1 MKTTDFAM
9 LVNQFIMEY
18 LVAARD
24 LSPNTVLSY
33 RDSIV
38 LLITFMSNVHGK
50 RPEALEIADITAE
63 RVEEFLGWLESE
75 RTNSPS
81 TRNIRLAAIH
91 SLFRYLC
98 SQRPEHIFHSQ
109 QILSIPVK
117 KTAQTEVTYL
127 DTAQTE
133 KLLAAPDATT
143 AKGKRDLALLC
154 LLYDSGCRVQELAD
168 VRMSDIRFTVPP
180 QVTLTG
186 KGRKT
191 RTVPL
196 MKETAA
202 ILRNYIDCYS
212 LDTPRWAD
220 MPLFFNHR
228 EEKLTRQGITYIL
241 QKYAEDAG
249 IGKITPHILR
259 HSKAVHLTE
268 ADINPVYIR
277 DFLGHTDLKVT
288 QIYSKASVK
297 MKRDAIEKLAG
308 QKTPLPETDSLVKTK
323 NWVDDKELMSW
334 LNSLG
339 H

>member
-9 LVNQFIMEY
+9 LVNKFIMEY
-18 LVAARD
+18 LVAARN

-38 LLITFMSNVHGK
+38 LLITFMSNVHRK

-63 RVEEFLGWLESE
+63 RVDEFLGWLESE
-75 RTNSPS
+75 RKNSPS

-91 SLFRYLC
+91 SLFRYLG

-117 KTAQTEVTYL
+117 KTAQTEVNYL
-127 DTAQTE
+127 DTAETE

-168 VRMSDIRFTVPP
+168 VRMRDIRFTVPP

-186 KGRKT
+186 KGRKI

-202 ILRNYIDCYS
+202 ILRDYIARYR
-212 LDTPRWAD
+212 LDIPSRVD
-220 MPLFFNHR
+220 MPLFFNHQ

-241 QKYAEDAG
+241 QKYAENAG

-259 HSKAVHLTE
+259 HSKAVHLTD

-297 MKRDAIEKLAG
+297 MKRDAIEKLAK
-308 QKTPLPETDSLVKTK
+308 QKTPLSGTGPLAKTK
-323 NWVDDKELMSW
+323 NWADDKDLMSW

>member
-1 MKTTDFAM
+1 
-9 LVNQFIMEY
+9 
-18 LVAARD
+18 
-24 LSPNTVLSY
+24 
-33 RDSIV
+33 
-38 LLITFMSNVHGK
+38 
-50 RPEALEIADITAE
+50 
-63 RVEEFLGWLESE
+63 
-75 RTNSPS
+75 
-81 TRNIRLAAIH
+81 
-91 SLFRYLC
+91 
-98 SQRPEHIFHSQ
+98 
-109 QILSIPVK
+109 
-117 KTAQTEVTYL
+117 
-127 DTAQTE
+127 
-133 KLLAAPDATT
+133 DATT

-202 ILRNYIDCYS
+202 ILRNYIDCYR

>member
-9 LVNQFIMEY
+9 LVNKFIMEY
-18 LVAARD
+18 LVAARN

-38 LLITFMSNVHGK
+38 LLITFMSNVHRK

-63 RVEEFLGWLESE
+63 RVDEFLGWLESE
-75 RTNSPS
+75 RKNSPS

-91 SLFRYLC
+91 SLFRYLG

-117 KTAQTEVTYL
+117 KTAQTEVNYL
-127 DTAQTE
+127 DTAETE

-168 VRMSDIRFTVPP
+168 VRMRDIRFTVPP

-186 KGRKT
+186 KGRKI

-202 ILRNYIDCYS
+202 ILRDCIACYR
-212 LDTPRWAD
+212 LDIPSRVD
-220 MPLFFNHR
+220 MPLFFNHQ

-241 QKYAEDAG
+241 QKYVENAG

-259 HSKAVHLTE
+259 HSKAVHLTD

-308 QKTPLPETDSLVKTK
+308 QKTPLPETGPLAKTK
-323 NWVDDKELMSW
+323 NWADDKDLMSW

>member
-133 KLLAAPDATT
+133 KLLAAPEQQKEKGIWHCYAFFMTVDA
-143 AKGKRDLALLC
+143 
-154 LLYDSGCRVQELAD
+154 GCR
-168 VRMSDIRFTVPP
+168 
-180 QVTLTG
+180 
-186 KGRKT
+186 
-191 RTVPL
+191 
-196 MKETAA
+196 
-202 ILRNYIDCYS
+202 N
-212 LDTPRWAD
+212 
-220 MPLFFNHR
+220 
-228 EEKLTRQGITYIL
+228 
-241 QKYAEDAG
+241 
-249 IGKITPHILR
+249 
-259 HSKAVHLTE
+259 
-268 ADINPVYIR
+268 
-277 DFLGHTDLKVT
+277 
-288 QIYSKASVK
+288 
-297 MKRDAIEKLAG
+297 
-308 QKTPLPETDSLVKTK
+308 
-323 NWVDDKELMSW
+323 
-334 LNSLG
+334 
-339 H
+339 

>member
-18 LVAARD
+18 LAAARN

-38 LLITFMSNVHGK
+38 LLITFMSNVYGI
-50 RPEALEIADITAE
+50 RPEALRIDDITAQ

-98 SQRPEHIFHSQ
+98 SQRPEHIFHAQ
-109 QILSIPVK
+109 QILSIPVR
-117 KTAQTEVTYL
+117 KTAQTEVKYL
-127 DTAQTE
+127 DTAQME
-133 KLLAAPDATT
+133 KLLAASDATT
-143 AKGKRDLALLC
+143 VHGKRDLALLC

-168 VRMSDIRFTVPP
+168 VRIRDIRFTVPL

-196 MKETAA
+196 MKETAV
-202 ILRNYIDCYS
+202 ILRDYIACYR
-212 LDTPRWAD
+212 LATPCRADT
-220 MPLFFNHR
+220 PLFFNHR
-228 EEKLTRQGITYIL
+228 KEKLTRQGITYIL

-249 IGKITPHILR
+249 MGKITPHILR

-297 MKRDAIEKLAG
+297 MKHEAIEKLAG
-308 QKTPLPETDSLVKTK
+308 QKTPLPETDPMEKAK
-323 NWVDDKELMSW
+323 DRVDDKNLMSW

>member
-9 LVNQFIMEY
+9 LVNKFIMEY
-18 LVAARD
+18 LVAARN

-50 RPEALEIADITAE
+50 RPEALKIADITAE

-75 RTNSPS
+75 RTNCPS

-98 SQRPEHIFHSQ
+98 SQCPEHIFQSQ

-117 KTAQTEVTYL
+117 KTAQTEVNYL

-143 AKGKRDLALLC
+143 TDGKRDLALLC

-168 VRMSDIRFTVPP
+168 VRIRDIRFTIPP

-196 MKETAA
+196 MKETAV
-202 ILRNYIDCYS
+202 ILRDYIACYR
-212 LDTPRWAD
+212 LDAPCRSDT
-220 MPLFFNHR
+220 PLFFNHR

-241 QKYAEDAG
+241 QKYAESAG

-297 MKRDAIEKLAG
+297 MKREAIEKLEG
-308 QKTPLPETDSLVKTK
+308 QKTPLPEINPLVKTK
-323 NWVDDKELMSW
+323 DWVDDKDLMSW

>member
-9 LVNQFIMEY
+9 LVNKFIMEY
-18 LVAARD
+18 LVAARN

-38 LLITFMSNVHGK
+38 LLITFMSNVHRK

-63 RVEEFLGWLESE
+63 RVDEFLGWLESE
-75 RTNSPS
+75 RKNSPS

-91 SLFRYLC
+91 SLFRYLG

-117 KTAQTEVTYL
+117 KTAQTEVNYL
-127 DTAQTE
+127 DTAETE

-168 VRMSDIRFTVPP
+168 VRMRDIRFTVPP

-186 KGRKT
+186 KGRKI

-196 MKETAA
+196 MKETTA
-202 ILRNYIDCYS
+202 ILRDYIACYR
-212 LDTPRWAD
+212 LDIPSRVD
-220 MPLFFNHR
+220 MPLFFNHQ

-241 QKYAEDAG
+241 QKYAENAG

-259 HSKAVHLTE
+259 HSKAVHLTD

-308 QKTPLPETDSLVKTK
+308 QKTPLPGTGPLAKTK
-323 NWVDDKELMSW
+323 NWADDKDLMSW

>member
-1 MKTTDFAM
+1 
-9 LVNQFIMEY
+9 
-18 LVAARD
+18 
-24 LSPNTVLSY
+24 
-33 RDSIV
+33 
-38 LLITFMSNVHGK
+38 
-50 RPEALEIADITAE
+50 
-63 RVEEFLGWLESE
+63 
-75 RTNSPS
+75 
-81 TRNIRLAAIH
+81 
-91 SLFRYLC
+91 
-98 SQRPEHIFHSQ
+98 
-109 QILSIPVK
+109 
-117 KTAQTEVTYL
+117 
-127 DTAQTE
+127 
-133 KLLAAPDATT
+133 
-143 AKGKRDLALLC
+143 
-154 LLYDSGCRVQELAD
+154 
-168 VRMSDIRFTVPP
+168 
-180 QVTLTG
+180 
-186 KGRKT
+186 
-191 RTVPL
+191 

-202 ILRNYIDCYS
+202 ILRNYIDCYR

-268 ADINPVYIR
+268 ADINSVYIR

-323 NWVDDKELMSW
+323 NWVDDKDLMSW

>member
-1 MKTTDFAM
+1 MNTTDFAM
-9 LVNQFIMEY
+9 LVHQFITEY
-18 LVAARD
+18 LAAARN

-38 LLITFMSNVHGK
+38 LLITFMSNVHRI
-50 RPEALEIADITAE
+50 RPEVLEIADITAE
-63 RVEEFLGWLESE
+63 RVEEFLGWLEYE
-75 RTNSPS
+75 RANSPS

-98 SQRPEHIFHSQ
+98 SQRPEHIFHAQ

-117 KTAQTEVTYL
+117 KTAQTEVKYL
-127 DTAQTE
+127 DTTQTE

-143 AKGKRDLALLC
+143 VHGKRDLALLC

-168 VRMSDIRFTVPP
+168 VRMRDIRFTIPP

-202 ILRNYIDCYS
+202 ILRDYITCYR
-212 LDTPRWAD
+212 LDTPCRAD

-241 QKYAEDAG
+241 QKYVENAG

-259 HSKAVHLTE
+259 HGKAVHLTE
-268 ADINPVYIR
+268 ADINPAYIR

-308 QKTPLPETDSLVKTK
+308 QKTPLPETVPLVKTK
-323 NWVDDKELMSW
+323 NWVDDKDLMSW

>member
-9 LVNQFIMEY
+9 LVNKFIMEY
-18 LVAARD
+18 LVAARN

-63 RVEEFLGWLESE
+63 RVDEFLGWLEFE
-75 RTNSPS
+75 RKNSPS

-91 SLFRYLC
+91 SLFRYLG

-117 KTAQTEVTYL
+117 KTAQTEVNYL
-127 DTAQTE
+127 DTAETE

-168 VRMSDIRFTVPP
+168 VRMRDIRFTVPP

-186 KGRKT
+186 KGRKI

-202 ILRNYIDCYS
+202 ILRDYIACYR
-212 LDTPRWAD
+212 LDIPSRVD
-220 MPLFFNHR
+220 MPLFFNHQ

-241 QKYAEDAG
+241 QKYAENAG

-259 HSKAVHLTE
+259 HSKAVHLTD

-308 QKTPLPETDSLVKTK
+308 QKTPLPGTGLSAKTK
-323 NWVDDKELMSW
+323 NWVDDKDLMSW

>member
-1 MKTTDFAM
+1 
-9 LVNQFIMEY
+9 
-18 LVAARD
+18 
-24 LSPNTVLSY
+24 
-33 RDSIV
+33 
-38 LLITFMSNVHGK
+38 
-50 RPEALEIADITAE
+50 
-63 RVEEFLGWLESE
+63 
-75 RTNSPS
+75 
-81 TRNIRLAAIH
+81 
-91 SLFRYLC
+91 
-98 SQRPEHIFHSQ
+98 
-109 QILSIPVK
+109 
-117 KTAQTEVTYL
+117 
-127 DTAQTE
+127 
-133 KLLAAPDATT
+133 
-143 AKGKRDLALLC
+143 
-154 LLYDSGCRVQELAD
+154 
-168 VRMSDIRFTVPP
+168 
-180 QVTLTG
+180 
-186 KGRKT
+186 
-191 RTVPL
+191 

-202 ILRNYIDCYS
+202 ILRNYIDSYR

-259 HSKAVHLTE
+259 HSKA
-268 ADINPVYIR
+268 VYIR

>member
-9 LVNQFIMEY
+9 LVNKFIMEY
-18 LVAARD
+18 LVAARN

-38 LLITFMSNVHGK
+38 LLITFMSNVHRK

-63 RVEEFLGWLESE
+63 RVDEFLGWLESE
-75 RTNSPS
+75 RKNSPS

-117 KTAQTEVTYL
+117 KTAQTEVNYL
-127 DTAQTE
+127 DTAETE

-168 VRMSDIRFTVPP
+168 VRMRDIRFTVPP

-186 KGRKT
+186 KGRKI

-202 ILRNYIDCYS
+202 VLRDYIVCYR
-212 LDTPRWAD
+212 LDIPSRVD
-220 MPLFFNHR
+220 MPLFFNHQ

-241 QKYAEDAG
+241 QKYAENAG

-308 QKTPLPETDSLVKTK
+308 QKTPLPETGPLAKTK
-323 NWVDDKELMSW
+323 NWVDDKDLMSW

>member
-202 ILRNYIDCYS
+202 ILRNYIDCY
-212 LDTPRWAD
+212 
-220 MPLFFNHR
+220 
-228 EEKLTRQGITYIL
+228 
-241 QKYAEDAG
+241 
-249 IGKITPHILR
+249 
-259 HSKAVHLTE
+259 
-268 ADINPVYIR
+268 
-277 DFLGHTDLKVT
+277 
-288 QIYSKASVK
+288 
-297 MKRDAIEKLAG
+297 
-308 QKTPLPETDSLVKTK
+308 
-323 NWVDDKELMSW
+323 
-334 LNSLG
+334 
-339 H
+339 

>member
-1 MKTTDFAM
+1 M
-9 LVNQFIMEY
+9 
-18 LVAARD
+18 
-24 LSPNTVLSY
+24 
-33 RDSIV
+33 
-38 LLITFMSNVHGK
+38 
-50 RPEALEIADITAE
+50 
-63 RVEEFLGWLESE
+63 
-75 RTNSPS
+75 
-81 TRNIRLAAIH
+81 
-91 SLFRYLC
+91 
-98 SQRPEHIFHSQ
+98 
-109 QILSIPVK
+109 
-117 KTAQTEVTYL
+117 
-127 DTAQTE
+127 
-133 KLLAAPDATT
+133 
-143 AKGKRDLALLC
+143 
-154 LLYDSGCRVQELAD
+154 QELAD

-220 MPLFFNHR
+220 MPLFFYHR

-268 ADINPVYIR
+268 ADINSVYIR

-323 NWVDDKELMSW
+323 NWVDDKDLMIW

>member
-9 LVNQFIMEY
+9 LVNKFIMEY
-18 LVAARD
+18 LVSARN

-63 RVEEFLGWLESE
+63 RVDEFLGWLESE
-75 RTNSPS
+75 RKNSPS

-117 KTAQTEVTYL
+117 KTAQTEVNYL
-127 DTAQTE
+127 DTAETE

-202 ILRNYIDCYS
+202 ILRNYIDCYR

-228 EEKLTRQGITYIL
+228 GEKLTRQGITYIL

-297 MKRDAIEKLAG
+297 MKRKAIEKLAG
-308 QKTPLPETDSLVKTK
+308 HKTPLPETDPLVKAK
-323 NWVDDKELMSW
+323 DWVDDKDLMSW

>member
-9 LVNQFIMEY
+9 LVNKFIMEY
-18 LVAARD
+18 LVSARN

-63 RVEEFLGWLESE
+63 RVDEFLGWLESE
-75 RTNSPS
+75 RKNSPS

-91 SLFRYLC
+91 SLFRHLC

-117 KTAQTEVTYL
+117 KTAQTEVNYL
-127 DTAQTE
+127 DTAETE

-202 ILRNYIDCYS
+202 ILRNYIDCYR

-228 EEKLTRQGITYIL
+228 GEKLTRQGITYIL

-297 MKRDAIEKLAG
+297 MKRKAIEKLAG
-308 QKTPLPETDSLVKTK
+308 QKTPLPETDPLVKAK
-323 NWVDDKELMSW
+323 DWVDDKDLMSW

>member
-9 LVNQFIMEY
+9 LVNKFIMEY
-18 LVAARD
+18 LVVARN

-38 LLITFMSNVHGK
+38 LLITFMSNVHRK

-63 RVEEFLGWLESE
+63 RVDEFLGWLESE
-75 RTNSPS
+75 RKNSPS

-91 SLFRYLC
+91 SLFRYLG

-117 KTAQTEVTYL
+117 KTAQTEVNYL
-127 DTAQTE
+127 DTAETE

-168 VRMSDIRFTVPP
+168 VRMRDIRFTVPP

-186 KGRKT
+186 KGRKI

-202 ILRNYIDCYS
+202 ILRDYIARYR
-212 LDTPRWAD
+212 LDIPSRVD
-220 MPLFFNHR
+220 MPLFFNHQ
-228 EEKLTRQGITYIL
+228 EEKL
-241 QKYAEDAG
+241 
-249 IGKITPHILR
+249 
-259 HSKAVHLTE
+259 
-268 ADINPVYIR
+268 
-277 DFLGHTDLKVT
+277 
-288 QIYSKASVK
+288 
-297 MKRDAIEKLAG
+297 KLFC
-308 QKTPLPETDSLVKTK
+308 
-323 NWVDDKELMSW
+323 
-334 LNSLG
+334 NSCG
-339 H
+339 